1 MESLPFFVLE
11 FDCRSLSGYAS
22 QIYFLRSLFKMDDN
36 AYLDTIKDINWDT
49 FYQQKMALESL
60 TDYLHRNKEQENGM
74 FGRAAAWM
82 EGILTMMDGFTDA
95 AADENAFSYPARDE
109 NDRHLDSRFNDV
121 LDQYPQASA

>member
-1 MESLPFFVLE
+1 
-11 FDCRSLSGYAS
+11 
-22 QIYFLRSLFKMDDN
+22 MDDN

-82 EGILTMMDGFTDA
+82 ESILTMMDGFTDA

-121 LDQYPQASA
+121 LDQYPQALA

>member
-1 MESLPFFVLE
+1 MYDGYQPKGNSHIHSSEPLRQTFQSHGES
-11 FDCRSLSGYAS
+11 A
-22 QIYFLRSLFKMDDN
+22 FLFWNLIAGAF
-36 AYLDTIKDINWDT
+36 
-49 FYQQKMALESL
+49 ESL

>member
-1 MESLPFFVLE
+1 MDWRDSVVKPFNEQLANNYPFNPRSAQDASLDAFERFFKPDGIL
-11 FDCRSLSGYAS
+11 
-22 QIYFLRSLFKMDDN
+22 
-36 AYLDTIKDINWDT
+36 DT